1 MILKSDAPIPAGLN
15 SHAKSRSSM
24 FVSKLR
30 QAMSAIEAEIE
41 QNEGLYPFNAGRLT
55 KAELC
60 RRAGVDD
67 QTLQNRTHKATTNKM
82 VDDWLNR
89 IKTTVAQGRIVVRR
103 AVTERAVHWKQE
115 HSRIAN
121 AYLLAELEHNERLLE
136 VMALK
141 DEVAKLKRANSD
153 LSDMLARAGGKSV
166 VSIRSKE
173 E

>member
-1 MILKSDAPIPAGLN
+1 MTLNNDSRIPDGLN
-15 SHAKSRSSM
+15 SHAKSRSTI

-30 QAMSAIEAEIE
+30 QAMTSIEREIE

-67 QTLQNRTHKATTNKM
+67 QTLQNPTHKATTNKM
-82 VDDWLNR
+82 VDDWLKR
-89 IKTTVAQGRIVVRR
+89 VREVVTQGRTVVRR
-103 AVTERAVHWKQE
+103 AVTERANHWKQE

-136 VMALK
+136 VTVLN
-141 DEVAKLKRANSD
+141 DEVATLKQENSELRDIVVKLGGAN
-153 LSDMLARAGGKSV
+153 V
-166 VSIRSKE
+166 VSIR
-173 E
+173 